1 MNRGIKIPC
10 RTVKT
15 NAHSHPAMHRIYMCF
30 CSRTNFNLEENTFCF
45 LMSAFVTIGICHF
58 NEGII
63 NTLLRYSETGL
74 CVYSWI
80 ALVPYCFWE
89 LWGYV
94 SGLRPLFNGHLR
106 LFLSIVMLTLF
117 RTTNNR
123 WWFWSGVESE
133 QRRCIHNT
141 KQQPI
146 QCGVIVRNFPHQ
158 STKTLLV
165 MGVIVVLVSW
175 CLFF

>member
-1 MNRGIKIPC
+1 MNRGIKILG

-63 NTLLRYSETGL
+63 NTLLRYSETGC

-94 SGLRPLFNGHLR
+94 SGLRPLLNGQVR
-106 LFLSIVMLTLF
+106 LFLSIVVLTLLWNRKDTGWF
-117 RTTNNR
+117 RNEVEREQCCYNR
-123 WWFWSGVESE
+123 
-133 QRRCIHNT
+133 NT
-141 KQQPI
+141 KR
-146 QCGVIVRNFPHQ
+146 RNCWEFPYQ
-158 STKTLLV
+158 LTKTLLI
-165 MGVIVVLVSW
+165 MGVMVLLVS
-175 CLFF
+175 